1 MTGSSVAEFDVRR
14 YEPTDEAVVLELLG
28 ASLGWHADALHTR
41 LFGWKH
47 NENPFGASPAWVA
60 TVDDRVIG
68 FRTFM
73 RWEFLVDGRVVKAV
87 RAVDTATHPDHRG
100 RGVFAGLTRHALDAL
115 RDDGVAFVFN
125 TPNERSRPGY
135 LAMGW
140 QPVRRLAVRARPGS
154 LRALG
159 RIARART
166 AADKWSVPSTV
177 GVPAV
182 EAFADA
188 SAVAALLETLPKSGP
203 RAALGTNRS
212 AEYLTWRYG
221 FEPLGYRALTIDGPD
236 RGLAV
241 FRLRRRGPAV
251 EAAVCEELVPGG
263 DAGLTRRLLRQV
275 LKATGAD
282 YAVRLGDHLPRAGFV
297 PLVGRGPILVC
308 RDLGL
313 MTIPEPGRWHLGLGD
328 VELF

>member
-1 MTGSSVAEFDVRR
+1 M
-14 YEPTDEAVVLELLG
+14 
-28 ASLGWHADALHTR
+28 
-41 LFGWKH
+41 
-47 NENPFGASPAWVA
+47 
-60 TVDDRVIG
+60 
-68 FRTFM
+68 
-73 RWEFLVDGRVVKAV
+73 

-100 RGVFAGLTRHALDAL
+100 RGVFAGLTQHALDVL

-125 TPNERSRPGY
+125 TPNDRSRPGY

-140 QPVRRLAVRARPGS
+140 RPVRRLAVLARPGS

-177 GVPAV
+177 GVPAA
-182 EAFADA
+182 EAFADTR
-188 SAVAALLETLPKSGP
+188 AVAELLETTPRSG
-203 RAALGTNRS
+203 LHTHRS
-212 AEYLTWRYG
+212 APYLAWRYG
-221 FEPLGYRALTIDGPD
+221 FEPLGYRALAVDGPG

-263 DAGLTRRLLRQV
+263 DAKVTRRLLGQIM
-275 LKATGAD
+275 KATGAD
-282 YAVRLGDHLPRAGFV
+282 YAVRLGHHLPRAGFV

-313 MTIPEPGRWHLGLGD
+313 MAIPEPGQWHLGLGD